1 LAGAPTATSRAAG
14 CRNALARVCST
25 NVADLPFDL
34 PDRLAQRLRMAAD
47 IEGKIVRALDALGP
61 LSGRDVA
68 LLDVPAGG
76 LRDQIIATGL
86 RPHDQTAC
94 EPLRLDLPDESVDAI
109 VALWG
114 GFEGVHGPDIAEA
127 DRVLRPGGR
136 LLVVHDYG
144 RDDVSALADAAGP
157 QYGEWSHRG
166 GPFLR
171 GGGFKIR
178 VLHCFWTFESLE
190 DAREFLTEAFDG
202 RGETLAA
209 AMKRPR
215 LSWNVA
221 VYHRWRGGVA
231 PEGALDAEGEAA
243 PA

>member
-1 LAGAPTATSRAAG
+1 
-14 CRNALARVCST
+14 
-25 NVADLPFDL
+25 VADLPFDL
-34 PDRLAQRLRMAAD
+34 PDPLSQRLRTAAD

-68 LLDVPAGG
+68 LFDVPGG
-76 LRDQIIATGL
+76 PLRDQLLATGL
-86 RPHDQTAC
+86 RPHDLTSS
-94 EPLRLDLPDESVDAI
+94 EPLRIELPDGSVDAV

-114 GFEGVHGPDIAEA
+114 GFGGVRESDLREA

-144 RDDVSALADAAGP
+144 RDDVSALANAAGP
-157 QYGEWSHRG
+157 QYREWSRRG

-178 VLHCFWTFESLE
+178 VLHCFWTFPSIEEAQGFLA
-190 DAREFLTEAFDG
+190 DAFGPKGAAA
-202 RGETLAA
+202 GE

-221 VYHRWRGGVA
+221 VYHRWRGGIA
-231 PEGALDAEGEAA
+231 PEAIAGPDGEAV
-243 PA
+243 PD

>member
-1 LAGAPTATSRAAG
+1 
-14 CRNALARVCST
+14 
-25 NVADLPFDL
+25 VADLPFDL
-34 PDRLAQRLRMAAD
+34 PDPLAQRLRAAAD
-47 IEGKIVRALDALGP
+47 TEGKIVRALDALGP
-61 LSGRDVA
+61 LAGRDAA
-68 LLDVPAGG
+68 LIDVPAGP
-76 LRDQIIATGL
+76 LRDRLLDTGL
-86 RPHDQTAC
+86 RPHDLAGSD
-94 EPLRLDLPDESVDAI
+94 PVRLDLPDESVDAV

-114 GFEGVHGPDIAEA
+114 GFEGVRAADIDEA

-157 QYGEWSHRG
+157 QYREWSHRD

-178 VLHCFWTFESLE
+178 VLHCFWTFPSIEE
-190 DAREFLTEAFDG
+190 GQAFLAEAFGD
-202 RGETLAA
+202 RGAAIGA

-221 VYHRWRGGVA
+221 VYHRWRGGEAPPEAVA
-231 PEGALDAEGEAA
+231 PTEAA
-243 PA
+243 TTG

>member
-1 LAGAPTATSRAAG
+1 
-14 CRNALARVCST
+14 
-25 NVADLPFDL
+25 
-34 PDRLAQRLRMAAD
+34 MAAD
-47 IEGKIVRALDALGP
+47 IEGKIARALDALGP
-61 LSGRDVA
+61 LAGRDVA
-68 LLDVPAGG
+68 LLDVPDGP
-76 LRDQIIATGL
+76 LRERLLATGL
-86 RPHDQTAC
+86 RPHDQGDC
-94 EPLRLDLPDESVDAI
+94 SPVRLTLADSSVDAV

-114 GFEGVHGPDIAEA
+114 GFDGVRSHDIEEA

-144 RDDVSALADAAGP
+144 RDEVSALADAAGP
-157 QYGEWSHRG
+157 QYREWSHRG

-178 VLHCFWTFESLE
+178 VLHCFWTFEAIE
-190 DAREFLTEAFDG
+190 DAREFLGEAFDG
-202 RGETLAA
+202 KGEAVGA

-231 PEGALDAEGEAA
+231 PAGVEDGG
-243 PA
+243 PGPT

>member
-1 LAGAPTATSRAAG
+1 MD
-14 CRNALARVCST
+14 
-25 NVADLPFDL
+25 VADLPFDL

-68 LLDVPAGG
+68 LLDVPDGA
-76 LRDQIIATGL
+76 LRDGLIATGL
-86 RPHDQTAC
+86 RPRDLGSC
-94 EPLRLDLPDESVDAI
+94 DPLRLELPDESVDAV

-114 GFEGVHGPDIAEA
+114 GFNGVRADELAEA

-144 RDDVSALADAAGP
+144 RDDVSALADADGP

-178 VLHCFWTFESLE
+178 VLHCFWTFASIDE
-190 DAREFLTEAFDG
+190 ARAFLGEAFDG
-202 RGETLAA
+202 RGEAVGA

-221 VYHRWRGGVA
+221 VYHRWRGGMA
-231 PEGALDAEGEAA
+231 PEGTEAGEPGAA
-243 PA
+243 ASS